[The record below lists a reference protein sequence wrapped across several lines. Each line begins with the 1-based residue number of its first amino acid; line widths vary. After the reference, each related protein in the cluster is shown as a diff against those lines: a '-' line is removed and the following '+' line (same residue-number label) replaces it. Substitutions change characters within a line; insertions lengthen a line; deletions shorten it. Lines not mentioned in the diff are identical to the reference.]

1 MASEI
6 LLDTPW
12 ITRSGLAASI
22 CSWRSVTALVGVE
35 LVIDDLMLE
44 GRAVNTARFVDLVDG
59 DFRTSRWAPEDPA
72 SGPVRDKL
80 A

>member
-1 MASEI
+1 M
-6 LLDTPW
+6 
-12 ITRSGLAASI
+12 
-22 CSWRSVTALVGVE
+22 VGVE
-35 LVIDDLMLE
+35 LVIDDLE

>member
-1 MASEI
+1 M
-6 LLDTPW
+6 
-12 ITRSGLAASI
+12 
-22 CSWRSVTALVGVE
+22 VGVE
-35 LVIDDLMLE
+35 LVIDDLMFE